1 MPTVLKK
8 ENFDQTVLKE
18 KRLLVFFYKEDDAE
32 SMITL
37 SSLNEVEQMFGR
49 DFYIYSVNSFSEP
62 EICDAC
68 SVTKTPEIISIIDA
82 KIYKRKTGILKSNEI
97 LNLLK

>member
-1 MPTVLKK
+1 MPDVLKK
-8 ENFDQTVLKE
+8 EDFNRTVSNDN
-18 KRLLVFFYKEDDAE
+18 RLLIFFYKDEDAE

-49 DFYIYSVNSFSEP
+49 NFHIYSVNSNFEP

-68 SVTKTPEIISIIDA
+68 SVTKIPEIISIIDT
-82 KIYKRKTGILKSNEI
+82 KIYKRKTGILRSNEI
-97 LNLLK
+97 LDLLK